1 MLVYK
6 HNLKKMRNITKKIF
20 KICGIIAIISCIF
33 SFTSAPS
40 TFAAYTFK
48 GSCRD
53 NFLGF
58 VSWDCGVEISNQ
70 STLKSDIWVI
80 AGNIAADIAI
90 AATYLIIG
98 YVIYGGYL
106 YTFSGGDP
114 NKIATGKKTLLHAFI
129 GLAIT
134 MSASVIV
141 GSIRIALVG
150 NNGNI
155 GNCATGDGV
164 IDANG
169 NSTGGCVKPYE
180 LVSNLINWVTA
191 VAGVVSAIFLVY
203 GSIQYVTSAG
213 DPAKLKRA
221 KDTILYSLIGLAI
234 VALTIFI
241 TSFISDAIRNA
252 NNDTASFNQT
262 IISKEVHDHQIN

>member
-1 MLVYK
+1 MLIYK
-6 HNLKKMRNITKKIF
+6 HNLKKMRNITKKILA
-20 KICGIIAIISCIF
+20 ICGIIAIISCAV

-40 TFAAYTFK
+40 TFAEYEY
-48 GSCRD
+48 SENCRY
-53 NFLGF
+53 FLGLL
-58 VSWDCGVEISNQ
+58 SWDCNVKLSKQDSITQTGVWI
-70 STLKSDIWVI
+70 I

-114 NKIATGKKTLLHAFI
+114 NKIATGKKALLHAFI

-134 MSASVIV
+134 MSASVII

-150 NNGNI
+150 STGNI
-155 GNCATGDGV
+155 GKC
-164 IDANG
+164 
-169 NSTGGCVKPYE
+169 TGGCIDDPSV
-180 LVSNLINWVTA
+180 LVSNLVNWVTA
-191 VAGVVSAIFLVY
+191 VAGIVSAIFLVY
-203 GSIQYVTSAG
+203 GSIQYITSSG

-234 VALTIFI
+234 VALTLII
-241 TSFISDAIRNA
+241 TSFVSSTIRDA
-252 NNDTASFNQT
+252 NNTTSFNQT
-262 IISKEVHDHQIN
+262 FIPKEVYDHQIH